1 MFSPSYLTERGT
13 LIVKDE
19 DKQLNAF
26 ISIKQQKKECKRN
39 KTLFIPYVI
48 KRNIH

>member
-26 ISIKQQKKECKRN
+26 ISTNNKRKN
-39 KTLFIPYVI
+39 ANGTRRYLF
-48 KRNIH
+48 RM